1 MSFLEGLL
9 NVGKEVV
16 THADDIAYGALSEQ
30 YNKMVSD
37 TQDRHRRF
45 TAWGDEVQTDINERK
60 KNLQLEEDNY
70 NKLIAKLKSRTD
82 ADIDAHLLSKNLTI
96 DEYLAPLS
104 GQLGTGMFLG
114 EEQTI
119 LPKVKSF
126 LSQVGVQKGD
136 PYVPSEVYFEK
147 NKEKLDTQMQDISGM
162 GYNTWRALTKKGEL
176 SMMTDT
182 KAVEFTEQDKM
193 KAIHEIGISL
203 KTFDLWY
210 EANTP
215 KQETMA
221 MFSKYL
227 LIKKEAAQK
236 ATKPGETEPNL
247 IHARAY
253 ENEMIASEGIN
264 LSHIG
269 GLFPGVDENTI
280 RSIGIQGN
288 AALNMAS
295 SIVAEI
301 SGLNPNDKNYELKKQ
316 ELINRANGYM
326 TQAVNFALET
336 DQRFKAA
343 AMGQGEYDVSDV
355 QKRVVRKI
363 KATLPENAKKIFS
376 EMTKAWDGRDSNA
389 QFNFHNDIEGQGKI
403 NYAYTKVGANGIKTW
418 FLIDS
423 NGVEIQTNL
432 TYGSESGQI
441 RPDTEGGMAAV
452 YKAIHDDI
460 AGQIQTGR
468 VMYTDKG
475 WVRQVANNLGYQI
488 DNETGRVISV
498 NKKSINN
505 LQGALYHGF
514 RDKPIPLSKVEK
526 EETDEFN
533 KLVEDTINKW

>member
-1 MSFLEGLL
+1 
-9 NVGKEVV
+9 
-16 THADDIAYGALSEQ
+16 
-30 YNKMVSD
+30 
-37 TQDRHRRF
+37 
-45 TAWGDEVQTDINERK
+45 
-60 KNLQLEEDNY
+60 
-70 NKLIAKLKSRTD
+70 
-82 ADIDAHLLSKNLTI
+82 
-96 DEYLAPLS
+96 
-104 GQLGTGMFLG
+104 
-114 EEQTI
+114 
-119 LPKVKSF
+119 
-126 LSQVGVQKGD
+126 
-136 PYVPSEVYFEK
+136 
-147 NKEKLDTQMQDISGM
+147 
-162 GYNTWRALTKKGEL
+162 
-176 SMMTDT
+176 
-182 KAVEFTEQDKM
+182 
-193 KAIHEIGISL
+193 
-203 KTFDLWY
+203 
-210 EANTP
+210 
-215 KQETMA
+215 
-221 MFSKYL
+221 
-227 LIKKEAAQK
+227 
-236 ATKPGETEPNL
+236 
-247 IHARAY
+247 
-253 ENEMIASEGIN
+253 
-264 LSHIG
+264 
-269 GLFPGVDENTI
+269 
-280 RSIGIQGN
+280 
-288 AALNMAS
+288 MAS

-389 QFNFHNDIEGQGKI
+389 QFNSHNDIEGQGKI

-452 YKAIHDDI
+452 YEAIHYDI
-460 AGQIQTGR
+460 RDQIQTGR
-468 VMYTDKG
+468 VMYTDKA

-498 NKKSINN
+498 NEKSIDKPE
-505 LQGALYHGF
+505 GALYHGF

>member
-45 TAWGDEVQTDINERK
+45 TAWGDEVQTDINGRK

-70 NKLIAKLKSRTD
+70 NRLIAKIKSRTD

-227 LIKKEAAQK
+227 LIKKEAADK

-389 QFNFHNDIEGQGKI
+389 QFNSHNDIEGQGKI

-441 RPDTEGGMAAV
+441 RPDTEGGMATV

>member
-389 QFNFHNDIEGQGKI
+389 QFNSHNDIEGQGKI

-432 TYGSESGQI
+432 TYNNI
-441 RPDTEGGMAAV
+441 RPDTEGGMTAV

>member
-45 TAWGDEVQTDINERK
+45 TAWGDEVQTDINGRK

-70 NKLIAKLKSRTD
+70 NRLIAKLKSRTD

-126 LSQVGVQKGD
+126 LDQVGIQKGN

-193 KAIHEIGISL
+193 KAISDIGMSL

-215 KQETMA
+215 QQETMA

-264 LSHIG
+264 LSHIS

-288 AALNMAS
+288 AALNIAS

-301 SGLNPNDKNYELKKQ
+301 SGLNPSDKDYELKKQ
-316 ELINRANGYM
+316 NLINRANGYM
-326 TQAVNFALET
+326 AQAVNFALET

-343 AMGQGEYDVSDV
+343 AMGKGEYDVSDV

-363 KATLPENAKKIFS
+363 KTTLPEKAKEIFS

-389 QFNFHNDIEGQGKI
+389 QFNSHNDVEGQGKI

-498 NKKSINN
+498 NEKSIDKPE
-505 LQGALYHGF
+505 GALYHGF
-514 RDKPIPLSKVEK
+514 RDKPIPLSKVKK
-526 EETDEFN
+526 EETDEFD

>member
-37 TQDRHRRF
+37 TQDRQRKF
-45 TAWGDEVQTDINERK
+45 TIWGDEVITDITGRK

-126 LSQVGVQKGD
+126 LNQVGVQKGD

-193 KAIHEIGISL
+193 KAISDIGMSL

-215 KQETMA
+215 QQETMA

-269 GLFPGVDENTI
+269 GLFPGVDESTI

-301 SGLNPNDKNYELKKQ
+301 SGLNPSDKDYQLKKQ
-316 ELINRANGYM
+316 NLINTANGYM
-326 TQAVNFALET
+326 AQAVNFALET

-363 KATLPENAKKIFS
+363 KAILPENTKKIFS

-389 QFNFHNDIEGQGKI
+389 QFNSHNDIEGQGKI

-514 RDKPIPLSKVEK
+514 RDEPIPLPGV
-526 EETDEFN
+526 EETDTDIFS
-533 KLVEDTINKW
+533 DTSVSP

>member
-1 MSFLEGLL
+1 
-9 NVGKEVV
+9 
-16 THADDIAYGALSEQ
+16 
-30 YNKMVSD
+30 
-37 TQDRHRRF
+37 
-45 TAWGDEVQTDINERK
+45 
-60 KNLQLEEDNY
+60 
-70 NKLIAKLKSRTD
+70 
-82 ADIDAHLLSKNLTI
+82 
-96 DEYLAPLS
+96 
-104 GQLGTGMFLG
+104 
-114 EEQTI
+114 
-119 LPKVKSF
+119 
-126 LSQVGVQKGD
+126 
-136 PYVPSEVYFEK
+136 
-147 NKEKLDTQMQDISGM
+147 MQDISGM

-215 KQETMA
+215 QQETMA

-227 LIKKEAAQK
+227 LIKKEAADK
-236 ATKPGETEPNL
+236 ATRGGKDIGSALFN
-247 IHARAY
+247 ISARTY

-288 AALNMAS
+288 AALNIAS

-301 SGLNPNDKNYELKKQ
+301 SGLNPSDKDYELKKQ

-343 AMGQGEYDVSDV
+343 AMGKGEYDVSDV

-363 KATLPENAKKIFS
+363 KTTLPEKAKEIFS

-389 QFNFHNDIEGQGKI
+389 QFNSHNDTEGQGKI
-403 NYAYTKVGANGIKTW
+403 NYAYTKVGRNGIKTW

-432 TYGSESGQI
+432 TYNNI

-452 YKAIHDDI
+452 YEAIFDDI
-460 AGQIQTGR
+460 RDQIQTGR
-468 VMYTDKG
+468 VKYTDKV

-498 NKKSINN
+498 NEKSIDKPE
-505 LQGALYHGF
+505 GALYHGF
-514 RDKPIPLSKVEK
+514 RDKPISLPGVKK
-526 EETDEFN
+526 EETDIGIFD
-533 KLVEDTINKW
+533 DTAISP

>member
-45 TAWGDEVQTDINERK
+45 TAWGDEVQTDINGRK

-70 NKLIAKLKSRTD
+70 TKLIAKLKSRTD

-193 KAIHEIGISL
+193 KAISDIGVSL
-203 KTFDLWY
+203 KNFDLWY

-215 KQETMA
+215 QQETMA

-264 LSHIG
+264 LSHIS

-288 AALNMAS
+288 SALSVAA
-295 SIVAEI
+295 SIATEI
-301 SGLNPNDKNYELKKQ
+301 S
-316 ELINRANGYM
+316 
-326 TQAVNFALET
+326 T
-336 DQRFKAA
+336 
-343 AMGQGEYDVSDV
+343 
-355 QKRVVRKI
+355 
-363 KATLPENAKKIFS
+363 
-376 EMTKAWDGRDSNA
+376 
-389 QFNFHNDIEGQGKI
+389 
-403 NYAYTKVGANGIKTW
+403 
-418 FLIDS
+418 
-423 NGVEIQTNL
+423 
-432 TYGSESGQI
+432 
-441 RPDTEGGMAAV
+441 
-452 YKAIHDDI
+452 
-460 AGQIQTGR
+460 
-468 VMYTDKG
+468 
-475 WVRQVANNLGYQI
+475 
-488 DNETGRVISV
+488 
-498 NKKSINN
+498 
-505 LQGALYHGF
+505 
-514 RDKPIPLSKVEK
+514 
-526 EETDEFN
+526 
-533 KLVEDTINKW
+533 

>member
-37 TQDRHRRF
+37 TQDRQRKF
-45 TAWGDEVQTDINERK
+45 TIWGDEVITDITGRK

-126 LSQVGVQKGD
+126 LNQVGVQKGD

-193 KAIHEIGISL
+193 KAISDIGMSL

-215 KQETMA
+215 QQETMA

-269 GLFPGVDENTI
+269 GLFPGVDESTI

-301 SGLNPNDKNYELKKQ
+301 SGLNPSDKDYQLKKQ
-316 ELINRANGYM
+316 NLINTANGYM
-326 TQAVNFALET
+326 AQAVNFALET

-343 AMGQGEYDVSDV
+343 AMGQGKYDVSDV

-363 KATLPENAKKIFS
+363 KAILPENTKKIFS

-389 QFNFHNDIEGQGKI
+389 QFNSHNDIEGQGKI

-514 RDKPIPLSKVEK
+514 RDEPIPLPGV
-526 EETDEFN
+526 EETDTDIFS
-533 KLVEDTINKW
+533 DTSVSP

>member
-389 QFNFHNDIEGQGKI
+389 QFNSHNDIEGQGKI

>member
-45 TAWGDEVQTDINERK
+45 TAWGDEVQTDINGRK

-82 ADIDAHLLSKNLTI
+82 ADIDKHLLSKNLTI

-126 LSQVGVQKGD
+126 LDQVGIQKGN

-215 KQETMA
+215 QQETMA

-227 LIKKEAAQK
+227 LIKKEAADK
-236 ATKPGETEPNL
+236 ATRGGKDIGSALFN
-247 IHARAY
+247 ISARTY

-288 AALNMAS
+288 AALNIAS

-301 SGLNPNDKNYELKKQ
+301 SGLNPSDKDYELKKQ
-316 ELINRANGYM
+316 NLINRANGYM
-326 TQAVNFALET
+326 AQAVNFALET

-343 AMGQGEYDVSDV
+343 AMGKGEYDVSDV

-363 KATLPENAKKIFS
+363 KTTLPEKAKEIFS

-389 QFNFHNDIEGQGKI
+389 QFNSHNDTEGQGKI
-403 NYAYTKVGANGIKTW
+403 NYAYTKVGRNGIKTW

-432 TYGSESGQI
+432 TYNNI

-452 YKAIHDDI
+452 YEAIFDDI
-460 AGQIQTGR
+460 RDQIQTGR
-468 VMYTDKG
+468 VKYTDKV

-498 NKKSINN
+498 NEKSIDKPE
-505 LQGALYHGF
+505 GALYHGF
-514 RDKPIPLSKVEK
+514 RDKPISLPGVKK
-526 EETDEFN
+526 EETDIGIFD
-533 KLVEDTINKW
+533 DTAISP

>member
-45 TAWGDEVQTDINERK
+45 TAWGDEVQTDINGRK

-104 GQLGTGMFLG
+104 SQLGTGMFLG

-126 LSQVGVQKGD
+126 LSQVGVQIGD

-193 KAIHEIGISL
+193 KAIHEVGVSL
-203 KTFDLWY
+203 KNFDLWY

-215 KQETMA
+215 QQETMA

-227 LIKKEAAQK
+227 LIKKEAADK

-264 LSHIG
+264 LSQIS
-269 GLFPGVDENTI
+269 GLFPGVNENTI
-280 RSIGIQGN
+280 RSIGTQGN
-288 AALNMAS
+288 AALSVAAS
-295 SIVAEI
+295 IATEI
-301 SGLNPNDKNYELKKQ
+301 SRLGMTAKDESRRQ
-316 ELINRANGYM
+316 ELLNKANMYM

-336 DQRFKAA
+336 DQRFRAA
-343 AMGQGEYDVSDV
+343 AIGQGEYDVSDV
-355 QKRVVRKI
+355 QNRVVRKI
-363 KATLPENAKKIFS
+363 KLILPENAKEIFS
-376 EMTKAWDGRDSNA
+376 EMTKAWENKDSNA
-389 QFNFHNDIEGQGKI
+389 QFNSHNDVEGQGKI

-468 VMYTDKG
+468 VMYTDRA

-488 DNETGRVISV
+488 DLETGRVISV
-498 NKKSINN
+498 NQKSINK
-505 LQGALYHGF
+505 LDGALYHGF
-514 RDKPIPLSKVEK
+514 RDEPIPLPEAEK
-526 EETDEFN
+526 EYPDSMYEQY
-533 KLVEDTINKW
+533 IP

>member
-389 QFNFHNDIEGQGKI
+389 QFNSHNDIEGQGKI

-441 RPDTEGGMAAV
+441 RPDTEGVMATV

-514 RDKPIPLSKVEK
+514 RDKPIPLPGVK
-526 EETDEFN
+526 ETDTDIFS
-533 KLVEDTINKW
+533 DTTLSP

>member
-45 TAWGDEVQTDINERK
+45 TAWGDEVQTDINGRK

-82 ADIDAHLLSKNLTI
+82 ADIDKHLLSKNLTI

-126 LSQVGVQKGD
+126 LDQVGIQKGN

-215 KQETMA
+215 QQETMA

-227 LIKKEAAQK
+227 LIKKEAADK
-236 ATKPGETEPNL
+236 ATRGGKDIGSALFN
-247 IHARAY
+247 ISARTY

-288 AALNMAS
+288 AALNIAS

-301 SGLNPNDKNYELKKQ
+301 SGLNPSDKDYELKKQ

-343 AMGQGEYDVSDV
+343 AMGKGEYDVSDV

-363 KATLPENAKKIFS
+363 KTTLPEKAKEIFS

-389 QFNFHNDIEGQGKI
+389 QFNSHNDTEGQGKI
-403 NYAYTKVGANGIKTW
+403 NYAYTKVGRNGIKTW

-432 TYGSESGQI
+432 TYNNI

-452 YKAIHDDI
+452 YEAIFDDI
-460 AGQIQTGR
+460 RDQIQTGR
-468 VMYTDKG
+468 VKYTDKV

-498 NKKSINN
+498 NEKSIDKPE
-505 LQGALYHGF
+505 GALYHGF
-514 RDKPIPLSKVEK
+514 RDKPISLPGVKK
-526 EETDEFN
+526 EETDIGIFD
-533 KLVEDTINKW
+533 DTAISP

>member
-45 TAWGDEVQTDINERK
+45 TAWGDEVQTDINGRK

-82 ADIDAHLLSKNLTI
+82 ADIDKHLLSKNLTI

-114 EEQTI
+114 EEQII

-126 LSQVGVQKGD
+126 LDQVGIQKGN

-215 KQETMA
+215 QQETMA

-227 LIKKEAAQK
+227 LIKKEAADK
-236 ATKPGETEPNL
+236 ATRGGKDIGSALFN
-247 IHARAY
+247 ISARTY

-288 AALNMAS
+288 AALNIAS

-301 SGLNPNDKNYELKKQ
+301 SGLNPSDKDYELKKQ
-316 ELINRANGYM
+316 NLINRANGYM
-326 TQAVNFALET
+326 AQAVNFALET

-343 AMGQGEYDVSDV
+343 AMGKGEYDVSDV

-363 KATLPENAKKIFS
+363 KTTLPEKAKEIFS

-389 QFNFHNDIEGQGKI
+389 QFNSHNDTEGQGKI
-403 NYAYTKVGANGIKTW
+403 NYAYTKVGRNGIKTW

-432 TYGSESGQI
+432 TYNNI

-468 VMYTDKG
+468 VMYTDKA

-498 NKKSINN
+498 NEKSIDKPE
-505 LQGALYHGF
+505 GALYHGF
-514 RDKPIPLSKVEK
+514 RDKPISLPGVKK
-526 EETDEFN
+526 EETDIGIFD
-533 KLVEDTINKW
+533 DTAISP

>member
-1 MSFLEGLL
+1 MGFLEGLL

-45 TAWGDEVQTDINERK
+45 TAWGDEVQTDINGRK

-114 EEQTI
+114 EEQII

-126 LSQVGVQKGD
+126 LDQVGVQKGD

-215 KQETMA
+215 QQETMA

-288 AALNMAS
+288 AALNIAS

-301 SGLNPNDKNYELKKQ
+301 SGLNPSDKDYELKKQ
-316 ELINRANGYM
+316 NLINRANGYM
-326 TQAVNFALET
+326 AQAVNFALET

-343 AMGQGEYDVSDV
+343 AMGKGEYDVSDV
-355 QKRVVRKI
+355 QNRVVRKI
-363 KATLPENAKKIFS
+363 KLILPENAKEIFS
-376 EMTKAWDGRDSNA
+376 EMTKAWENKDSNA
-389 QFNFHNDIEGQGKI
+389 QFNSHNDIEGQGKI

-432 TYGSESGQI
+432 TYNNI

-452 YKAIHDDI
+452 YEAIHYDI
-460 AGQIQTGR
+460 RDQIQTGR
-468 VMYTDKG
+468 VKYTDKV

-498 NKKSINN
+498 NEKSIDKPE
-505 LQGALYHGF
+505 GALYHGF
-514 RDKPIPLSKVEK
+514 RDKPISLPKVEK

-533 KLVEDTINKW
+533 KLVEDTIDKW

>member
-45 TAWGDEVQTDINERK
+45 TAWGDEVQTDINGRK

-70 NKLIAKLKSRTD
+70 TKLIAKLKSRTD

-136 PYVPSEVYFEK
+136 PYVPSEVYFEQ

-193 KAIHEIGISL
+193 KAISDIGVSL
-203 KTFDLWY
+203 KNFDLWY

-215 KQETMA
+215 QQETMA

-247 IHARAY
+247 IHARTY

-269 GLFPGVDENTI
+269 GLFPGVDESTI

-288 AALNMAS
+288 AALSMAS

-301 SGLNPNDKNYELKKQ
+301 SGLNPNDKSYEFKKQ

-363 KATLPENAKKIFS
+363 KAILPENTKEIFS
-376 EMTKAWDGRDSNA
+376 EMTKAWENKDSNA
-389 QFNFHNDIEGQGKI
+389 QFNSHNDAEGQGKI
-403 NYAYTKVGANGIKTW
+403 NYAYTKVGDGGIKTW

-432 TYGSESGQI
+432 TYGDI
-441 RPDTEGGMAAV
+441 RPDTEGGMTAV

-498 NKKSINN
+498 NQKSINN

-514 RDKPIPLSKVEK
+514 RDEPIPLPGVK
-526 EETDEFN
+526 ETDTDIFS
-533 KLVEDTINKW
+533 DTSVSP

>member
-45 TAWGDEVQTDINERK
+45 TAWGDEVQTDINGRK

-70 NKLIAKLKSRTD
+70 NRLIAKLKSRTD

-136 PYVPSEVYFEK
+136 PYVPSEVYFEN

-193 KAIHEIGISL
+193 KAISDIGMSL

-215 KQETMA
+215 QQETMA

-227 LIKKEAAQK
+227 LIKKEAADK
-236 ATKPGETEPNL
+236 ATREGKDIGSELFN
-247 IHARAY
+247 IAARTY
-253 ENEMIASEGIN
+253 ENEMVASEGIN
-264 LSHIG
+264 LSHIS

-288 AALNMAS
+288 AALSVAAS
-295 SIVAEI
+295 IANEI
-301 SGLNPNDKNYELKKQ
+301 STLGMTAKDESRRQ
-316 ELINRANGYM
+316 ELLNKANMYM

-336 DQRFKAA
+336 DQRFRAA

-363 KATLPENAKKIFS
+363 KLILPENAKEIFG
-376 EMTKAWDGRDSNA
+376 EMAKTWDGRDSNA
-389 QFNFHNDIEGQGKI
+389 QFNSHNDIEGQGKI
-403 NYAYTKVGANGIKTW
+403 NYAYTKVGDKGIKTW

-432 TYGSESGQI
+432 TYNNI

-514 RDKPIPLSKVEK
+514 RDEPIPLPEAEK
-526 EETDEFN
+526 EYPDSMYEQY
-533 KLVEDTINKW
+533 IP

>member
-45 TAWGDEVQTDINERK
+45 TAWGDEVQTDINGRK

-70 NKLIAKLKSRTD
+70 NRLIAKLKSRTD
-82 ADIDAHLLSKNLTI
+82 ADIDKHLLSKNLTI

-126 LSQVGVQKGD
+126 LDQVGIQKGN

-215 KQETMA
+215 QQETMA

-227 LIKKEAAQK
+227 LIKKEAADK
-236 ATKPGETEPNL
+236 ATREGKDIGSALFN
-247 IHARAY
+247 ISARTY

-288 AALNMAS
+288 AALNIAS

-301 SGLNPNDKNYELKKQ
+301 SGLNPSDKDYELKKQ
-316 ELINRANGYM
+316 NLINRANGYM
-326 TQAVNFALET
+326 AQAVNFALET

-343 AMGQGEYDVSDV
+343 AMGKGEYDVSDV

-363 KATLPENAKKIFS
+363 KTTLPEKAKEIFS

-389 QFNFHNDIEGQGKI
+389 QFNSHNDTEGQGKI
-403 NYAYTKVGANGIKTW
+403 NYAYTKVGRNGIKTW

-432 TYGSESGQI
+432 TYNNI

-452 YKAIHDDI
+452 YEAIFDDI
-460 AGQIQTGR
+460 RDQIQTGR
-468 VMYTDKG
+468 VKYTDKV

-498 NKKSINN
+498 NEKSIDKPE
-505 LQGALYHGF
+505 GALYHGF
-514 RDKPIPLSKVEK
+514 RDKPISLPGVKK
-526 EETDEFN
+526 EETDIGIFD
-533 KLVEDTINKW
+533 DTAISP

>member
-389 QFNFHNDIEGQGKI
+389 QFNSHNDIEGQGKI

-432 TYGSESGQI
+432 TYNNI